1 MVLFLSSSEVPI
13 KSYGENCARGI
24 YERRA
29 EFTVPKVATTYP
41 AILAN
46 TATLIVAM
54 DVNTHLVSLDLFVV
68 LALIG
73 VAIALTRL
81 ALELVALLIR
91 SPLLLNESRHTLL
104 TLVAASVVRTTTDQ
118 LVRSTLIKVITHLGM
133 TVTDT
138 TTADRDI
145 TDTVEI
151 LRNQTNHSIS
161 FIYI

>member
-1 MVLFLSSSEVPI
+1 
-13 KSYGENCARGI
+13 
-24 YERRA
+24 
-29 EFTVPKVATTYP
+29 
-41 AILAN
+41 
-46 TATLIVAM
+46 M

-151 LRNQTNHSIS
+151 SSGNSWILFSNSHQVSKQILGPQQSEPNIGSSGPILKHL
-161 FIYI
+161 